1 MNDLVTRL
9 YVRLTESSKGQD
21 MVEYSLIVAAVA
33 IVAWAGYK
41 FLGNDI
47 SGYVVQVGG
56 DL

>member
-1 MNDLVTRL
+1 MNNFITRL
-9 YVRLTESSKGQD
+9 YVRVTESSKGQD

>member
-1 MNDLVTRL
+1 MNNFITRL
-9 YVRLTESSKGQD
+9 YVRVTESSKGQD

-33 IVAWAGYK
+33 IVAWLGYQ

-47 SGYVVQVGG
+47 STYVVQVGG